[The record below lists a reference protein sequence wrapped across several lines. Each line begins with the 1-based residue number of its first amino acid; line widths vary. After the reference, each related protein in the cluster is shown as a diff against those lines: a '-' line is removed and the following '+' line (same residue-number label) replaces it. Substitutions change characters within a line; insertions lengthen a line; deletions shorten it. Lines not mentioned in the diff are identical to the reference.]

1 MDVVDRV
8 SLSCQ
13 GVDEHPCAGC
23 HSRLG
28 NLGNWYLLLGNST
41 GNQSFSGNLCNWAMW
56 ESWGDIM
63 LSRTLCCDT
72 CHRQVSIN
80 DVPRCDKP
88 IPDITRYHTPSNLTR
103 ISPHAPRTQETE
115 MLDSVSQYDPLGAQN
130 KVPDT
135 WIWYKA
141 SLVHHVKISQ
151 DQLRAQG
158 GTR

>member
-1 MDVVDRV
+1 
-8 SLSCQ
+8 
-13 GVDEHPCAGC
+13 
-23 HSRLG
+23 
-28 NLGNWYLLLGNST
+28 
-41 GNQSFSGNLCNWAMW
+41 
-56 ESWGDIM
+56 M

-103 ISPHAPRTQETE
+103 ISPHASKTQETE

-135 WIWYKA
+135 LNLIQGQPGAPCQDFTGPTQDARWNKVELSNLNPKRPD
-141 SLVHHVKISQ
+141 SLHHFFC
-151 DQLRAQG
+151 
-158 GTR
+158 